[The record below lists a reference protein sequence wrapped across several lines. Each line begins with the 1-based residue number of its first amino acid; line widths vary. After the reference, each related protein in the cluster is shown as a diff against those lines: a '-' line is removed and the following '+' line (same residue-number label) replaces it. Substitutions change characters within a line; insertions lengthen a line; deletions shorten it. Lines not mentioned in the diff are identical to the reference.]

1 MPTSAP
7 CQKGVYKTNFK
18 TFPNA
23 KKFYTELSSVTL
35 QINYAEMLYATTSTF
50 TLAREWKVR
59 VEGGTCV
66 NNTGE
71 TTCRGGLVVLCA
83 NLHLF
88 FFCYPTDQHF
98 FFLVR
103 STVNRSAQL
112 GPRDG
117 TSTTLNTPRRC
128 PHTQSTFPSP
138 HPTRRPYCMWK
149 WKGEKKEGFGSEE
162 GWGGGSTIVF
172 TTRSCHSYISI
183 ATYRD
188 AREHDQ

>member
-1 MPTSAP
+1 MTWRFSLSLSKSCLCLFYFLLTSPSVPTSAP

-23 KKFYTELSSVTL
+23 KKFYTELSSATL

-88 FFCYPTDQHF
+88 FFLLPNRPTL
-98 FFLVR
+98 FLPGKVNGQPFR
-103 STVNRSAQL
+103 TTWSTGWYINYLKYSQKVPAHTVDL
-112 GPRDG
+112 PLP
-117 TSTTLNTPRRC
+117 TSDSSPLLHVEVERR
-128 PHTQSTFPSP
+128 
-138 HPTRRPYCMWK
+138 
-149 WKGEKKEGFGSEE
+149 EE
-162 GWGGGSTIVF
+162 G
-172 TTRSCHSYISI
+172 RL
-183 ATYRD
+183 R
-188 AREHDQ
+188 Q